1 MWVLECSTFTSYP
14 ASLNNGF
21 FKIHKLLNYLNLDF
35 WSNSLE
41 LYLNF
46 PQSYFNRF
54 IKVRVLVSTY
64 LRTVEM
70 SGWHY
75 SSPNAYKQGVFV
87 YILSLMKITSSQ
99 KSLILFATQILPYP
113 QRHFLKNIF
122 SVCERMLHVC
132 RSISWRPKK
141 VLDRIEQQPGCSPR
155 RFQVDSQ
162 HQHGVS

>member
-1 MWVLECSTFTSYP
+1 MIFLFFNIGVEVKAHFEKVGFPVMWVLECSTFTSYP

-70 SGWHY
+70 SG
-75 SSPNAYKQGVFV
+75 
-87 YILSLMKITSSQ
+87 
-99 KSLILFATQILPYP
+99 
-113 QRHFLKNIF
+113 
-122 SVCERMLHVC
+122 
-132 RSISWRPKK
+132 
-141 VLDRIEQQPGCSPR
+141 
-155 RFQVDSQ
+155 
-162 HQHGVS
+162 